1 MVSGVLYRI
10 KWSETSNVEK
20 NEMHTHN
27 LTYSE
32 DMMKKN
38 ADVNAR
44 DCRLNKLA
52 IAMHGALICFG
63 VVTATLPGAVVA
75 QTDTGSS
82 AQVKAYKIPAGTL
95 KDALDRFSKQTGT
108 KIFLDNVSIKGKKT
122 KGLNGSYT
130 VQDGLSRL
138 LSGSKLQ
145 AVREGNVYV
154 VQKLSAAKPE
164 VVKSNP
170 DVKENLVTTP
180 KPVTDAKE
188 SLAVVSPKPVDEAK
202 ESLAVA
208 PAKPV
213 DEPKESLA
221 VVPPK
226 PVDEVKE
233 NLAAKPK
240 ANNAEKAGESTL
252 PVIKV
257 TANKTDGYSIPK
269 ISTATKTNTLLRDV
283 PQSISV
289 VTKDII
295 KDQAVQSMADAV
307 RYVPGMGISQGEGN
321 RDALVFR
328 GNRST
333 ADFFVDGVRD
343 DVQYYRDLYNIERVE
358 VLKGPNGMIF
368 GRGGSGGVIN
378 RVAKEAGWNPVQ
390 EISAQAG
397 SFNTKRMAFDVGQG
411 INEVAAV
418 RLNAM
423 YEDSGSY
430 RDGVDLKRFGINP
443 TTTIMPSDRTKIVL
457 SAEYFKDER
466 VADRGIPSLAGSG
479 RPYNTDVSTFFGDPS
494 RSPTNSELKAANAL
508 VEHSFTDDVKL
519 RNRTRF
525 ASQDKFYQNVYAS
538 GSVNGSGNVAISAYN
553 DTTSRNNFFNQ
564 TDLLFSLNTGEI
576 KHDFVVGMEM
586 GHQETDNMRNL
597 GTFNGGPAQSV
608 TVSASN
614 PITSDPIAFTTKSVD
629 NHSVTKQ
636 LSFYAQ
642 DQINLLPKLQA
653 ILGLRFD
660 KYDIDYRNNN
670 SAAEISVSDNLLSP
684 RVGLVYKPIETVS
697 IYSSYSLAYVPRA
710 GEQLTSLT
718 VTNQA
723 LDPEK
728 FKNMEVG
735 AKWDIRPDL
744 ALTTAVFKLDRTNVI
759 IPDPNNPAVSILAG
773 GQTNKGIEIGLAGR
787 VTSAWSVMG
796 GYTYQDGEL
805 TNTQSS
811 TAQKG
816 AALAELPK
824 NTFSLWN
831 RYDFAPGWGVGL
843 GVINRGAMY
852 TSTDNTVRLPG
863 FTRVD
868 AAVYAK
874 IDKNVRAQ
882 LNIENLFDA
891 KYYSGAHN
899 NNNITPGSPIAARL
913 SIIANF

>member
-1 MVSGVLYRI
+1 MNREPSRSRGTPKLAVKSKLAMAIALSFPLV
-10 KWSETSNVEK
+10 V
-20 NEMHTHN
+20 M
-27 LTYSE
+27 
-32 DMMKKN
+32 
-38 ADVNAR
+38 ADAVNASHV
-44 DCRLNKLA
+44 DTDGKDGQQA
-52 IAMHGALICFG
+52 IANGGTAEGA
-63 VVTATLPGAVVA
+63 TTLPL
-75 QTDTGSS
+75 
-82 AQVKAYKIPAGTL
+82 I
-95 KDALDRFSKQTGT
+95 
-108 KIFLDNVSIKGKKT
+108 
-122 KGLNGSYT
+122 
-130 VQDGLSRL
+130 
-138 LSGSKLQ
+138 
-145 AVREGNVYV
+145 
-154 VQKLSAAKPE
+154 
-164 VVKSNP
+164 
-170 DVKENLVTTP
+170 
-180 KPVTDAKE
+180 
-188 SLAVVSPKPVDEAK
+188 VVS
-202 ESLAVA
+202 
-208 PAKPV
+208 
-213 DEPKESLA
+213 
-221 VVPPK
+221 
-226 PVDEVKE
+226 
-233 NLAAKPK
+233 
-240 ANNAEKAGESTL
+240 
-252 PVIKV
+252 
-257 TANKTDGYSIPK
+257 ANKTKDKKDEGYIAEKST
-269 ISTATKTNTLLRDV
+269 TATKTNTLLRDV

-295 KDQAVQSMADAV
+295 KDQAIQSMADSV

-411 INEVAAV
+411 VNETVAV

-443 TTTIMPSDRTKIVL
+443 TATIMPSDKTKIVL

-508 VEHSFTDDVKL
+508 VEHSFTDDIKL

-525 ASQDKFYQNVYAS
+525 SSQDKFYQNVYADGAVS
-538 GSVNGSGNVAISAYN
+538 KDFADKVKLGAYN
-553 DTTSRNNFFNQ
+553 DTTSRNSFFNQ
-564 TDLLFSLNTGEI
+564 TDLLFSLNTGDV
-576 KHDFVVGMEM
+576 KHDMVVGMEI
-586 GHQETDNMRNL
+586 GHQETDNMRNT
-597 GTFNGGPAQSV
+597 GTFGTTPQYV
-608 TVSASN
+608 FASN
-614 PITSDPIAFTTKSVD
+614 PITTDSISFTTKSVD

-642 DQINLLPKLQA
+642 DQIKLLPELQA

-660 KYDIDYRNNN
+660 KYDIDFHKKV
-670 SAAEISVSDNLLSP
+670 ATTLDASVSDNLLSP

-697 IYSSYSLAYVPRA
+697 LYSSYSLAYVPRM
-710 GEQLTSLT
+710 GEQLTSIT

-723 LDPEK
+723 LEPEK
-728 FKNMEVG
+728 FKNIGVG
-735 AKWDIRPDL
+735 AKWDIRPGL
-744 ALTTAVFKLDRTNVI
+744 ALTTALFQLERTNVI
-759 IPDPNNPAVSILAG
+759 TTDPTQAAISVIG
-773 GQTNKGIEIGLAGR
+773 GEQRNRGFELGLAGQ
-787 VTSAWSVMG
+787 VTQAWSVMG
-796 GYTYQDGEL
+796 GYTYQDGVITKAL
-805 TNTQSS
+805 DSS
-811 TAQKG
+811 VQAGTV
-816 AALAELPK
+816 LAELPK

-852 TSTDNTVRLPG
+852 TSTSNAVRLPG

-882 LNIENLFDA
+882 LNIENLFDT
-891 KYYSGAHN
+891 KYYSSAHN
-899 NNNITPGSPIAARL
+899 DNNITPGSPVAARL